1 MEMEIVVPENLPVM
15 TLPNLAFFPQ
25 ALLPL
30 HIFEPR
36 YRQML
41 SEVLGTNRLFAVAGL
56 DQLQSEDPDAFEPAH
71 RIATM
76 GIVRACQKSNN
87 GTSNLLIQ
95 GLCRVEILEI
105 LTETPYRRV
114 RIRALT
120 SQPGGAPEEIERLR
134 SELAGLIALHR
145 KFLSAVPKE
154 MTDFLSSVKDPETL
168 VDLAAFSLCQD
179 SALKQR
185 LLETLDV
192 QRRLQLFT
200 AHLRRQVEEL
210 RLHQKLQ
217 GRLPDERIAEN

>member
-1 MEMEIVVPENLPVM
+1 MEMEIMVPEEVPVM

-41 SEVLGTNRLFAVAGL
+41 REVLVSNRLFAVAGL
-56 DQLQSEDPDAFEPAH
+56 DELQLGNPDAFEPAH

-76 GIVRACQKSNN
+76 GIVRACQKSEN

-95 GLCRVEILEI
+95 GLCRVEILEV

-120 SQPGGAPEEIERLR
+120 SQPGGAPEENERLR
-134 SELAGLIALHR
+134 TELAKLIALRR
-145 KFLSAVPKE
+145 KLGSALPKE
-154 MTDFLSSVKDPETL
+154 MADFLRSVKDPETL
-168 VDLAAFSLCQD
+168 VDLAAFSLCED
-179 SALKQR
+179 SAMKQQ

-192 QRRLQLFT
+192 QRRLQMFT
-200 AHLRRQVEEL
+200 AHLRREVAEL
-210 RLHQKLQ
+210 RLHQQLQ
-217 GRLPDERIAEN
+217 GRLPDERIADN